1 MNDAGAPV
9 WPAEI
14 DLGRLAPDE
23 RAMLD
28 ESEADRRLR
37 ESMEA
42 EYLQAHEVREF
53 RESLVR
59 RHLTHLEMQI
69 IDDYAE
75 AKAREIIAR
84 HKLEQCGWG
93 F

>member
-1 MNDAGAPV
+1 MSETGAPI
-9 WPAEI
+9 WPPEI
-14 DLGRLAPDE
+14 DLGSLAPAE

-37 ESMEA
+37 ESMEE
-42 EYLQAHEVREF
+42 EYQQAHEVREF

-69 IDDYAE
+69 IDDYAD

-84 HKLEQCGWG
+84 RKLESCGWG